1 MGKSL
6 AETIKEI
13 TRTHLEQNN
22 GLILGQCLS
31 AVGWVN
37 NTVPDCKNI
46 VELPMSDVAAAGIAA
61 GTAITGRR
69 PIFVIRFQD
78 FMFLNSSMIVN
89 FAAKSKFLFG
99 KGIPIFIRAL
109 ATEGHGTGPVHSGV
123 FHSLFMHVPGF
134 RVCSPITP
142 GEYRDA
148 WRVFMENDEPMYVSE
163 HRKSFNQI
171 EDMKDVI
178 LNDADITIFGISAA
192 RFNVIEAVEKLKKDG
207 IKCNIIHINWLKPLG
222 ISREA
227 FDALNKSNLGIVI
240 DSGLEIAGASQSIA
254 YELMNKTGV
263 KVVALGA
270 MDKTIGA
277 AERYENCTPSVERIM
292 GKIKESVYN
301 KKIFK
306 INNPCLK
313 MKRALIITGQGY
325 QDQEV
330 IYPYYRLL
338 EDEFQVDIAAKNK
351 ETLYGILGTKM
362 DSTITFNEMKV
373 EDFDLL
379 VLPGGVK
386 ALEKI
391 RQEPIVLEFI
401 KKWDEHGKIIASTC
415 HGAQLMIS
423 AKIVRGRKISGYY
436 SIKDDINNSGA
447 EYIDASF
454 VIDKNIVS
462 SPHYKHMGPWMKE
475 VIKLFNEHAGNN

>member
-1 MGKSL
+1 
-6 AETIKEI
+6 
-13 TRTHLEQNN
+13 
-22 GLILGQCLS
+22 
-31 AVGWVN
+31 
-37 NTVPDCKNI
+37 
-46 VELPMSDVAAAGIAA
+46 
-61 GTAITGRR
+61 
-69 PIFVIRFQD
+69 
-78 FMFLNSSMIVN
+78 
-89 FAAKSKFLFG
+89 
-99 KGIPIFIRAL
+99 
-109 ATEGHGTGPVHSGV
+109 
-123 FHSLFMHVPGF
+123 
-134 RVCSPITP
+134 
-142 GEYRDA
+142 
-148 WRVFMENDEPMYVSE
+148 
-163 HRKSFNQI
+163 
-171 EDMKDVI
+171 
-178 LNDADITIFGISAA
+178 
-192 RFNVIEAVEKLKKDG
+192 
-207 IKCNIIHINWLKPLG
+207 
-222 ISREA
+222 
-227 FDALNKSNLGIVI
+227 
-240 DSGLEIAGASQSIA
+240 
-254 YELMNKTGV
+254 
-263 KVVALGA
+263 
-270 MDKTIGA
+270 
-277 AERYENCTPSVERIM
+277 
-292 GKIKESVYN
+292 
-301 KKIFK
+301 
-306 INNPCLK
+306 